1 MPRPPDPARA
11 AARRE
16 AVTAAAA
23 RLFAERGYENTSVT
37 DLARAAGLS
46 SGSVF
51 YHFPDKRAV
60 FRSLFE
66 RDLPQCRELVERSL
80 DTDDPLESILGMVD
94 ALGAEALDPTARG
107 IMVELLRQVD
117 RDPELARIVS
127 ENASVLHRG
136 FATLLRRAIE
146 SGTVDG
152 GLDPDEAAAWIQAVI
167 DAAFLN
173 AENDTDPRPML
184 RLIVGRFLAAPTTG
198 KAT

>member
-94 ALGAEALDPTARG
+94 ALGAEALDPTAPG

>member
-94 ALGAEALDPTARG
+94 ALGAEALDPTAPG

-127 ENASVLHRG
+127 ENASVLHHG